1 MKGKGFKIFEKQ
13 RIRMKRFTKES
24 EDNYDDCE
32 TLKNIDDII
41 KSKKSLKLVSFQQ
54 KLTFRSRQFK
64 LTGNSWIIIKN

>member
-54 KLTFRSRQFK
+54 K
-64 LTGNSWIIIKN
+64 